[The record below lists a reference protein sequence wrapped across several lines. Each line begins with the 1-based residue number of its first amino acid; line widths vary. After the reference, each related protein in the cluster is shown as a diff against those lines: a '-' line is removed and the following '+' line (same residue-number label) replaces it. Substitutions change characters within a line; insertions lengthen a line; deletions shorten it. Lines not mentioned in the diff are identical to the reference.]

1 MRWKAPKFDSGFEL
15 FKPAFTTMPEN
26 VEKLDEEEVELSD
39 IAAFPAVDEQPDFRT
54 VRSEHGS

>member
-1 MRWKAPKFDSGFEL
+1 
-15 FKPAFTTMPEN
+15 MPEN